1 MYLVDNPY
9 GAPRAAL
16 DTIDAARR
24 LSPIGLRECRAPTAH
39 VGMPNYTGCI
49 PVPHPYRPASALVE
63 SLNERYQ
70 FMDLILTRAVSSFCA
85 QPFRVCWKFAH
96 GVRVHTPDALLFLED
111 STQLLIDV
119 TRSSKLED
127 PKAMAIFVLTAATAD
142 LLGWDYQLR
151 TELPTQRILNVRHL
165 WCYRT
170 DPEPEDLAVWRDQAT
185 ALLWPMPVRQARHA
199 FDAGSRGL
207 AAIWHLLGRRHL
219 FVDLD
224 RPITPDTQL
233 SEQPCTEEEPWVTP
247 V

>member
-9 GAPRAAL
+9 GAPHAAL

-24 LSPIGLRECRAPTAH
+24 LSPVGLRECRAPTAH

-49 PVPHPYRPASALVE
+49 PVPHPHRPASALVE
-63 SLNERYQ
+63 SFNERYQ
-70 FMDLILTRAVSSFCA
+70 FMDLILTRAVRSFCA
-85 QPFRVCWKFAH
+85 QPFRVCWKFAR
-96 GVRVHTPDALLFLED
+96 GVRVHTPDALLLLED
-111 STQLLIDV
+111 GTQLLIDV

-127 PKAMAIFVLTAATAD
+127 PKAMAVFALTAATAD

-151 TELPTQRILNVRHL
+151 TELPIQRILNVRHL

-170 DPEPEDLAVWRDQAT
+170 DPEPKDLAVWRDQAA
-185 ALLWPMPVRQARHA
+185 ALLWPLPVRQARHA
-199 FDAGSRGL
+199 FDAGSMGL

-233 SEQPCTEEEPWVTP
+233 SAQACVEEEPWVTP